1 MEAAFSAGVSIF
13 GPTEHKFLMDKYLA
27 AIKLGVWPE
36 IATKAENLRKMLTDS
51 VDQLSAIKNGLAMI
65 TPAQIN
71 FLKSLRYDESKL
83 GNKKLGD
90 LTVAEARRHITVLK
104 SALTKKHNWS

>member
-1 MEAAFSAGVSIF
+1 MEAAFSAGVLIF
-13 GPTEHKFLMDKYLA
+13 GPTEHKFLMDEYLA

-51 VDQLSAIKNGLAMI
+51 VDPLIAAIKI